1 MISADHA
8 PHAQSADKHTT
19 HAVSSDLQESTE
31 SVQTRS
37 LRLRE
42 AFLDT
47 KEVVLASKSRILQ
60 RRVARELE
68 LSGID
73 REKEALHTRL
83 GKMVEESEA
92 KAISNTSNV
101 KTALLLQL
109 EHVRE
114 RGKLIAAAQLLDA
127 EQVQVICRSP
137 QVALS
142 SVFVIVGP
150 C

>member
-1 MISADHA
+1 M
-8 PHAQSADKHTT
+8 
-19 HAVSSDLQESTE
+19 
-31 SVQTRS
+31 QTRS